1 MRRGVRRECNL
12 CVVCCGECVWRRSAK
27 SPPTAI
33 GGGPVRA
40 AWAMYACGM
49 GMHDEESRSRGC
61 ASLPPPSPKGVSQGG
76 LPRSPEEGPSCAC
89 GARACHG
96 ARAHLREDSLGRRRS
111 RGAGVEAWKHGGEDH
126 SPIRPPSE
134 RAWMAGGATPARGR
148 GRVGGRELGAG
159 GSARAGGPAPQARK
173 GAASCVSRAAHS
185 PRLVRG
191 SSTRRAQR
199 TTTRWLHQHPGLPL
213 SRPSARAGC
222 RLVFSQ
228 AASAG
233 SSPVLRY
240 APGETPLEVCVE
252 GGAVRRRLARTTD
265 GDGDKV

>member
-1 MRRGVRRECNL
+1 MEGRTTLLSVRPL
-12 CVVCCGECVWRRSAK
+12 SGPGWR
-27 SPPTAI
+27 
-33 GGGPVRA
+33 
-40 AWAMYACGM
+40 
-49 GMHDEESRSRGC
+49 
-61 ASLPPPSPKGVSQGG
+61 
-76 LPRSPEEGPSCAC
+76 
-89 GARACHG
+89 
-96 ARAHLREDSLGRRRS
+96 
-111 RGAGVEAWKHGGEDH
+111 
-126 SPIRPPSE
+126 
-134 RAWMAGGATPARGR
+134 GGATPARPRGR

-252 GGAVRRRLARTTD
+252 GGAVRRRLAGRGRRMEMETRCD
-265 GDGDKV
+265 GGERRATHTQHRAETGQPSRPCSLIRNVQAQNWERDAD